1 MLKVTH
7 KILMHVAAM
16 CLVLP
21 MTVFAQSYPVKPVRI
36 VIPYPP
42 GGVDVTIRLLTNTM
56 DAELGQPTI
65 LDYKAGASGIIGTD
79 YVARADADGYTILA
93 TASNPWVVSPAL
105 RKGGTPYHPIRD
117 FTPISM
123 VIEGVNLIVANPAFP
138 VNNVRELL
146 DYARKN
152 PNKVSWSTTGIGS
165 SWHLEVENINHRA
178 GTNILH
184 VPFPGFAQ
192 MIPPLLTGDVP
203 VGLITYQIINK
214 LVAAGKVKMIGVLS
228 TNPKTR
234 HFFPP
239 GVQQVAE
246 VFPGYQSAPSWI
258 GFGGPAKLP
267 RPIVMRL
274 NAAII
279 KAINQP
285 LVQERFTAD
294 KIVATGSTPEEFGER
309 IKSDYELALKVI
321 KDANIPLSD

>member
-1 MLKVTH
+1 MFKQFRSLR
-7 KILMHVAAM
+7 KILAAA
-16 CLVLP
+16 CLSAP
-21 MTVFAQSYPVKPVRI
+21 MAALAQSYPVKPVRI

-42 GGVDVTIRLLTNTM
+42 GGVDVTIRLLTNVM
-56 DAELGQPTI
+56 DAELGQPTVF
-65 LDYKAGASGIIGTD
+65 DYKAGASGIIGTD
-79 YVARADADGYTILA
+79 YVARQEPDGYNILA
-93 TASNPWVVSPAL
+93 TASNPWVVSPAM
-105 RKGGTPYHPIRD
+105 RKGGTPYHPVRD
-117 FTPISM
+117 FTPISI

-138 VNNVRELL
+138 ANNVRELL
-146 DYARKN
+146 DYARAN
-152 PNKVSWSTTGIGS
+152 NSKVSWSTTGIGS

-178 GTNILH
+178 GTSILH

-192 MIPPLLTGDVP
+192 MLPPLLTGEVP
-203 VGLITYQIINK
+203 VALITYQIINK
-214 LVAAGKVKMIGVLS
+214 LVSAGKVKMIGVLS

-246 VFPGYQSAPSWI
+246 VYPGYQSAPSWI

-274 NAAII
+274 NSAII

-285 LVQERFTAD
+285 SVQERFTSD

-309 IKSDYELALKVI
+309 IKSDFEMALKVV
-321 KDANIPLSD
+321 KEANIPLSE

>member
-1 MLKVTH
+1 MNELFSRALRVIAAT
-7 KILMHVAAM
+7 ILFAP
-16 CLVLP
+16 LTVLS
-21 MTVFAQSYPVKPVRI
+21 QSYPTKPVRI

-42 GGVDVTIRLLTNTM
+42 GGVDVTIRLLTNVM

-65 LDYKAGASGIIGTD
+65 FDYKPGASGIIGTD
-79 YVARADADGYTILA
+79 LVARAEPDGYTILA

-117 FTPISM
+117 FTPITM

-138 VNNVRELL
+138 ANNVRELL
-146 DYARKN
+146 DYAKKN
-152 PNKVSWSTTGIGS
+152 PKKVSWSTTGIGS

-178 GTNILH
+178 GTDILH

-192 MIPPLLTGDVP
+192 MIPPLLTGEVP
-203 VGLITYQIINK
+203 MALITYQIINK
-214 LVAAGKVKMIGVLS
+214 LVASGKVKMIGVLS
-228 TNPKTR
+228 TNPKTK

-274 NAAII
+274 NAAIV

-294 KIVATGSTPEEFGER
+294 KIVATGSTPEEFADR
-309 IKSDYELALKVI
+309 IRSDYELALKVV

>member
-1 MLKVTH
+1 MSNLSVRKF
-7 KILMHVAAM
+7 VAAA
-16 CLVLP
+16 CLATPLVAL
-21 MTVFAQSYPVKPVRI
+21 AQSYPIKPVRI

-42 GGVDVTIRLLTNTM
+42 GGVDVTIRLLTNVM

-65 LDYKAGASGIIGTD
+65 FDYKPGASGIIGTD
-79 YVARADADGYTILA
+79 LVARADPDGYTILA

-117 FTPISM
+117 FTPITM

-138 VNNVRELL
+138 PTNVRELL
-146 DYARKN
+146 DYSRKN

-178 GTNILH
+178 GTSILH
-184 VPFPGFAQ
+184 VPYPGFAQ
-192 MIPPLLTGDVP
+192 MMPSLLTGEVP
-203 VGLITYQIINK
+203 MALITYQIINK
-214 LVAAGKVKMIGVLS
+214 MVAAGKVKMIGVLS

-234 HFFPP
+234 HLFPA

-246 VFPGYQSAPSWI
+246 IFPGYQSAPSWI
-258 GFGGPAKLP
+258 GFGGPAKLS

-285 LVQERFTAD
+285 LVQERFTSD
-294 KIVATGSTPEEFGER
+294 KIVATGSTPEEFGDR
-309 IKSDYELALKVI
+309 IKSDYELALKVV
-321 KDANIPLSD
+321 KDANIPLSE

>member
-1 MLKVTH
+1 MLH
-7 KILMHVAAM
+7 INRWALGLLAAA
-16 CLVLP
+16 CLASPLAVL
-21 MTVFAQSYPVKPVRI
+21 AQSYPVKPVRI

-42 GGVDVTIRLLTNTM
+42 GGVDITIRLLTNVM

-65 LDYKAGASGIIGTD
+65 LDYKAGASGIIGTE
-79 YVARADADGYTILA
+79 YVARAEPDGYTILA

-123 VIEGVNLIVANPAFP
+123 VMEGVNLIVATPSFPA
-138 VNNVRELL
+138 NNVKELL
-146 DYARKN
+146 DYSRVN
-152 PNKVSWSTTGIGS
+152 PKKVSWSTTGIGS

-184 VPFPGFAQ
+184 VPFQGFAA
-192 MIPPLLTGDVP
+192 MIPPLLTGEVP
-203 VGLITYQIINK
+203 VALITHQIINK
-214 LVAAGKVKMIGVLS
+214 LVAAGKVKVIGVLS

-234 HFFPP
+234 HFYPT

-246 VFPGYQSAPSWI
+246 IFPGYQSAPSWI
-258 GFGGPAKLP
+258 GFGGPAKMQ
-267 RPIVMRL
+267 RPVVMRL

-294 KIVATGSTPEEFGER
+294 RVVATGSTPEEFGER
-309 IKSDYELALKVI
+309 IRSDFELALKVV
-321 KDANIPLSD
+321 KEANIPLSD